1 MDLVIS
7 GRAWL
12 KERLEPVEIGIDEG
26 KIVSIKRHLAGG
38 NERRDFNDMII
49 LPAGIDVHTHMR
61 DPGMTKKEDFG
72 TGTLA
77 AAHGGVT
84 CVFDMPNTKP
94 PTVLREDLLEKKSI
108 ARHKAWV
115 DWGLFGGCTED
126 SNLMRIVLDVVGIK
140 VFMSSTTGAILLTED
155 ADISRALATAKKFNK
170 VVSVHAEDQHR
181 IINTGE
187 KGPRDHDEARPIQA
201 EVSAIE
207 RLARI
212 ADGAK
217 INVCHVS
224 SKAGLD
230 AAKAAGFTTE
240 IAPHHLLLDT
250 SSGRSAYCKVNPP
263 LRTKIEKEAL
273 FAEFAKG
280 RVDMLASDHAPHT
293 IEDKEQEFDAAPS
306 GVPGVETMLPLMMAL
321 VKRESISLAQFVG
334 MSSEKPSEV
343 FALNKGRIEVGRD
356 ADLNVFDPRNVVQIS
371 KRKLHSKCAWTP
383 YEGMDAIFPKAT
395 FLRGMMLTE
404 DGSLVG
410 ERMGR
415 DVVVPKPKPTA

>member
-1 MDLVIS
+1 MDAVVS

-12 KERLEPVEIGIDEG
+12 KERLEPVDIGIDEG
-26 KIVSIKRHLAGG
+26 KIVSVRRHLAGG
-38 NERRDFNDMII
+38 DARHDFNDMII

-61 DPGMTKKEDFG
+61 DPGMTKKEDFA
-72 TGTLA
+72 TGTFA
-77 AAHGGVT
+77 AVHGGVT
-84 CVFDMPNTKP
+84 CVFDMPNTRP

-115 DWGLFGGCTED
+115 DYGLFGGCTED
-126 SNLMRIVLDVVGIK
+126 SNLMRIVLDVVGVK

-155 ADISRALATAKKFNK
+155 GDIKPVLATAKKFDK
-170 VVSVHAEDQHR
+170 VVSVHAEDQHLIVKR
-181 IINTGE
+181 EE
-187 KGPRDHDEARPIQA
+187 KNPKDHEDARPIQA

-207 RLARI
+207 RLAKI
-212 ADGAK
+212 AEGAK
-217 INVCHVS
+217 VNVCHVS

-230 AAKAAGFTTE
+230 AAKSAGFTTE
-240 IAPHHLLLDT
+240 VTPHHLLLDI
-250 SSGRSAYCKVNPP
+250 SSGKTAYYKTNPP
-263 LRTKIEKEAL
+263 LRTKIEKDAL
-273 FAEFAKG
+273 FGEFIKG
-280 RVDMLASDHAPHT
+280 RIDMLASDHAPHS

-321 VKRESISLAQFVG
+321 VKRDTISLAQLVS
-334 MSSEKPSEV
+334 MSSERPSEI
-343 FALNKGRIEVGRD
+343 FGLNKGRIEVGRD
-356 ADLNVFDPRNVVQIS
+356 ADLNVFDPREVVPIS
-371 KRKLHSKCAWTP
+371 KRRLHSKCGWTP
-383 YEGMDAIFPKAT
+383 YEGFDAIFPKAT